1 MSNRLEQEFPEV
13 TWSAVPPVGPGGV
26 PPGVMRQYLERG
38 RQLRSRALRNSVR
51 AGRAAVVRGLVSLVA
66 VLRCA
71 AHALVRR
78 RPARDCWAG
87 SARGA

>member
-13 TWSAVPPVGPGGV
+13 AWQALPPIGPGGV
-26 PPGVMRQYLERG
+26 PPEAMRHYLERG
-38 RQLRSRALRNSVR
+38 RQLRSRTLRNSLR
-51 AGRAAVVRGLVSLVA
+51 AGGAAVVRGGVSLVT
-66 VLRCA
+66 VIRCA

-87 SARGA
+87 SAHGA

>member
-13 TWSAVPPVGPGGV
+13 AWQAMPPVGPAGV
-26 PPGVMRQYLERG
+26 STEVMRRHLERG

-51 AGRAAVVRGLVSLVA
+51 AAVAGVVRGLVSLVTF
-66 VLRCA
+66 LRSA

-78 RPARDCWAG
+78 RSARDCWAG
-87 SARGA
+87 SAHGA

>member
-13 TWSAVPPVGPGGV
+13 TWSAVPPVGPGGM
-26 PPGVMRQYLERG
+26 PPEVMRQHLERG

-51 AGRAAVVRGLVSLVA
+51 AGAAAVVRGLVSSVTF
-66 VLRCA
+66 LRCA

-87 SARGA
+87 SAHGA